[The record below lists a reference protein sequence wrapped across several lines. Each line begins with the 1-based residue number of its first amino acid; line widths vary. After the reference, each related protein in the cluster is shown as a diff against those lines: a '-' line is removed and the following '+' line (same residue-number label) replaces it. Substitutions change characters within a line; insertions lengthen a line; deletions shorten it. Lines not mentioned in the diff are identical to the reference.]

1 MALPSH
7 IAFFKAMGAT
17 AIPISWAEV
26 YTSLQTGVVDGQHN
40 PLGQIIQNK
49 IYEVQKYL
57 SLTNHIF
64 STHWFLINENFM
76 LSLPIEHQKIIT
88 DAALVAKIASR
99 GITRIVASTDKG
111 IPFLAKHMEIYQ
123 PSAKEK
129 ETFGAVTIPAMR
141 AFIRDN
147 MGETGV
153 TLQND
158 FLKAIGDSKQKL
170 GY

>member
-1 MALPSH
+1 MSLPSH
-7 IAFFKAMGAT
+7 IAFFKAMGAS

-64 STHWFLINENFM
+64 STHWFLVNEDFYRS
-76 LSLPIEHQKIIT
+76 LSTNEQKIIS
-88 DAALVAKIASR
+88 DAALVAKVASR
-99 GITRIVASTDKG
+99 GITRIVASSEKG
-111 IPFLAKHMEIYQ
+111 IPFLAKRMEIYQ
-123 PSAKEK
+123 PSAQEK
-129 ETFGAVTIPAMR
+129 ETFASVVVPAMQL
-141 AFIRDN
+141 FVRDN
-147 MGETGV
+147 LGEGGIA
-153 TLQND
+153 LQD
-158 FLKAIGDSKQKL
+158 EFLNAIRESKKKL